1 MLAFKICV
9 MTNLPS
15 SEDRAPITID
25 TMDDFKRYGY
35 SLAAYC
41 DQCSRHHEFDI
52 DELISNGHEQ
62 TSIVNFK
69 PQCRECGNTAQKLV
83 SPPRPAFTGY
93 PNYPAQQSES

>member
-1 MLAFKICV
+1 

-15 SEDRAPITID
+15 SEDLAPITID

-52 DELISNGHEQ
+52 EELISTAHGE

-69 PQCRECGNTAQKLV
+69 PRCRDYGNPAQKLV
-83 SPPRPAFTGY
+83 SPPRPPFTGY
-93 PNYPAQQSES
+93 PSYPSQQSES